1 MPTYNLQIVTPEREI
16 FNAPVEAT
24 TLPGLMGSFGVLAN
38 HAPLLA
44 ALEPGLVRIQDA
56 DLRVLNLFV
65 GGGFFQV
72 SHNQAM
78 LLADSAEFAS
88 EINVDRARE
97 AEQRALELLGGKLD
111 DMNTRRDEAEAALKR
126 SRARMRV
133 AANR

>member
-16 FNAPVEAT
+16 FNAPVESA

-72 SHNQAM
+72 AHNQAM

-88 EINVDRARE
+88 EINVDRARA

-111 DMNTRRDEAEAALKR
+111 EMNTRRDEAEAALKR

-133 AANR
+133 ASNR